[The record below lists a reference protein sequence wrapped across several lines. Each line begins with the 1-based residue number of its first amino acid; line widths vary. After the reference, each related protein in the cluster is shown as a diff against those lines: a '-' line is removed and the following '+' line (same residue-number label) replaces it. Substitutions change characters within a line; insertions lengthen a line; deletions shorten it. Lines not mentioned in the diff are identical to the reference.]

1 MRNNGRHDLGVGLQ
15 KNNFRQLLQGKYSA
29 LDKNFQLDLSLMA
42 LSSGHSVKFVSL
54 KDFLVEADLLLPKSL
69 LCLEGGT
76 TCCTAKGGSDN
87 FVLFVI

>member
-1 MRNNGRHDLGVGLQ
+1 
-15 KNNFRQLLQGKYSA
+15 
-29 LDKNFQLDLSLMA
+29 MA

-54 KDFLVEADLLLPKSL
+54 KDFLVEADLLLPKPL

-76 TCCTAKGGSDN
+76 TCYTAKGGSDN